1 MLLFYI
7 GPKAK
12 SMEIYPR
19 ELLKSNWPYRD
30 AFSVWK
36 ELGETTFSSS
46 SYVSYK
52 GTIRIIC
59 QDEGTYMFPRE
70 IENNSLCKLWG
81 ANKVYY
87 GR

>member
-7 GPKAK
+7 GQKAK

-30 AFSVWK
+30 ALSVWND
-36 ELGETTFSSS
+36 LGEITFSSS

-70 IENNSLCKLWG
+70 IENNTLCKL
-81 ANKVYY
+81 
-87 GR
+87 